1 MAILQFRLRSTLP
14 SGDSWIVGV
23 YDDRATADRVKE
35 SWEAIVNSSGNV
47 HGRQFAVERNR

>member
-14 SGDSWIVGV
+14 SGDSWVVGV
-23 YDDRATADRVKE
+23 YDDRATADRVKA

-47 HGRQFAVERNR
+47 HGRQFTVERNP